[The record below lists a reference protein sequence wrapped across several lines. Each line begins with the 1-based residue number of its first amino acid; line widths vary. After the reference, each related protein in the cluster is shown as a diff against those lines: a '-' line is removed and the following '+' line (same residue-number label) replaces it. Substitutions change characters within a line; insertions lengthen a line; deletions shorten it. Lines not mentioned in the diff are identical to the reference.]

1 MSGHTPLSH
10 VSVGDSLTLSV
21 SSIGFLVNIDGILS
35 FHVIYVAMKLYVFS
49 KNYSDYFRKKPIQ
62 VESDNSIVSN
72 TSHTVCANI
81 HIFVFT

>member
-21 SSIGFLVNIDGILS
+21 SSIGFLVNIDGTLS

-49 KNYSDYFRKKPIQ
+49 KNYSDYFRKNPYR
-62 VESDNSIVSN
+62 
-72 TSHTVCANI
+72 
-81 HIFVFT
+81 